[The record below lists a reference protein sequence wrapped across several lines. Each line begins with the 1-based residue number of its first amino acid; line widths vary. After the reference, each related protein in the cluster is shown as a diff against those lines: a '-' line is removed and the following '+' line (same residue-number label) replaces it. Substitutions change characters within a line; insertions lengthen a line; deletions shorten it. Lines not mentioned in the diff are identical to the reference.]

1 MLAVSEALLAATL
14 VLVLF
19 RLVGGP
25 TTWDRLMAY
34 NSASNRGIVIMAAF
48 SVASAEPVLLDVAI
62 VYGMLSFL
70 GVVVLSRFVERGE
83 VHR

>member
-1 MLAVSEALLAATL
+1 MLAASEVLLAATL
-14 VLVLF
+14 AVVLL
-19 RLVGGP
+19 RLLAGP

-34 NSASNRGIVIMAAF
+34 NSASNRGILIMAVFA
-48 SVASAEPVLLDVAI
+48 ASLEEPLLLDVAI

-70 GVVVLSRFVERGE
+70 GVVVLSRFLERGE